1 LYYPYTLDSFK
12 TEFHMKIAAV
22 AILAVSLV
30 PLTCYAESMTDSISS
45 EAAHGMSVVTTEVSD
60 TAITTQV
67 KAALAAK
74 PGMSSMAIGVTTE
87 NGIVHL
93 DGKVKTTNQIKDA
106 VEITKKVN
114 GVKGVDATKLIV
126 GN

>member
-1 LYYPYTLDSFK
+1 
-12 TEFHMKIAAV
+12 MKIKIATI
-22 AILAVSLV
+22 AILSVSLA
-30 PLTCYAESMTDSISS
+30 PLTCYAETMADSMSS
-45 EAAHGMSVVTTEVSD
+45 DAAHGMSVVTTEVSD

-74 PGMSSMAIGVTTE
+74 PGVSSMAIGVTTE

-93 DGKVKTTNQIKDA
+93 DGTVKSTAQIKDA
-106 VEITKKVN
+106 VEMAKKVN
-114 GVKGVDATKLIV
+114 GVKGVDATKLII